1 MATCPYQLLGV
12 VSARICLQAL
22 TQWLGSRREHVLL
35 YGIKKLPWVV
45 LVLIIALHF
54 VDAVY
59 GIFIHLACLCQDC
72 GISVGVGP

>member
-1 MATCPYQLLGV
+1 MVSPNITICQDLLT
-12 VSARICLQAL
+12 SLDA
-22 TQWLGSRREHVLL
+22 QWLGSRREHVLL

-54 VDAVY
+54 VDAAY